1 MNKKVRNAEHY
12 FSENPKSKSRLG
24 LIQTYF
30 RGRPFEFLTSSGMFS
45 KNRIDLGTRLLVECM
60 TLPERGC
67 ILDIGCGYG
76 PVGIAAA
83 TFRPEAQ
90 VIMADVNH
98 RAAWFAKQNTERKC
112 LSNTE
117 VRVGNLYKPVEDL
130 VFNCILSNPPVS
142 AGMST
147 VKAIICEAPKH
158 IADKGILQM
167 VVRSKVAGKR
177 FLDFFEEAFG
187 NVDVLARESGYR
199 VLISQKN

>member
-1 MNKKVRNAEHY
+1 MNKKARDPEHY

-24 LIQTYF
+24 LVRTYF

-83 TFRPEAQ
+83 TFRPEVQ

-98 RAAWFAKQNTERKC
+98 RAAWFAKQNTEMNC
-112 LSNTE
+112 LSNVE
-117 VRVGNLYKPVEDL
+117 VRVGNLYRPVEDFAFDC
-130 VFNCILSNPPVS
+130 VLSNPPVS

-158 IADKGILQM
+158 MADKGILQM

-199 VLISQKN
+199 VLISKKE

>member
-1 MNKKVRNAEHY
+1 MNKKVREAEHY

-24 LIQTYF
+24 LIRTYF

-76 PVGIAAA
+76 SVGIAAA
-83 TFRPEAQ
+83 TFKPEVQ
-90 VIMADVNH
+90 VIMTDVNH
-98 RAAWFAKQNTERKC
+98 RAAWFAKQNTERNC
-112 LSNTE
+112 LRNVE
-117 VRVGNLYKPVEDL
+117 VRVGNLYKPIEDL
-130 VFNCILSNPPVS
+130 VFDCVLSNPPVS

-158 IADKGILQM
+158 MADKGILQM

-199 VLISQKN
+199 VLISQKD

>member
-1 MNKKVRNAEHY
+1 MSKKVRDAEHY

-45 KNRIDLGTRLLVECM
+45 KNRIDLGTRLLVDCM

-83 TFRPEAQ
+83 TFRPEVQ

-98 RAAWFAKQNTERKC
+98 RAAWFAKQNIERNC
-112 LSNTE
+112 LSNVE

-130 VFNCILSNPPVS
+130 AFDCVLSNPPVS
-142 AGMST
+142 AGMNT

-158 IADKGILQM
+158 LADKGILQM

-177 FLDFFEEAFG
+177 FLNFFEEAFG
-187 NVDVLARESGYR
+187 NVEVLARESGYR